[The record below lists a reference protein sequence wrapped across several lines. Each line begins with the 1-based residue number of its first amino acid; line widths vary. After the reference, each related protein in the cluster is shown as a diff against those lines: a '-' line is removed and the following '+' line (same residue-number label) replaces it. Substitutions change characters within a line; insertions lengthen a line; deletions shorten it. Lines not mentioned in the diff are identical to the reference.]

1 MRKAI
6 EMPVEQVRE
15 LASIGCTQSELGR
28 VFGLSQSQISRRL
41 AREPFR
47 SAWDGGRAEGDM
59 SLRRKQHELAMSGD
73 RVMLIWLGKNRLG
86 QADKVESSVK
96 DRPTAHVIYE
106 AVWGGRHAD
115 DIGPGDST
123 LLIEGEV
130 LEARGGDC
138 HSLPASDED

>member
-6 EMPVEQVRE
+6 EIPVEQVRE

-41 AREPFR
+41 SREPYR
-47 SAWDGGRAEGDM
+47 SAWEGGRAEGDM

-86 QADKVESSVK
+86 QADKVDSTVDDK
-96 DRPTAHVIYE
+96 TTTQTTYV
-106 AVWGGRHAD
+106 AVWGGN
-115 DIGPGDST
+115 
-123 LLIEGEV
+123 
-130 LEARGGDC
+130 RGGE
-138 HSLPASDED
+138 LPPREDDDLDVIEANQRRLSVGDAR